1 MNEILKEAYNP
12 ETFREAG
19 HQLIDLLAGHLE
31 RITRGEGKVIHWK
44 TPDDQL
50 KFWEENV
57 SKDQSLNDFF
67 ADVLTN
73 SIVIHHPK
81 YIGHQVG
88 ATAPV
93 AALADLVGALT
104 NNGMAIYEMGAAGS
118 AMEKLVTGIICR
130 QLGYSGDSD
139 GFITSGGTL
148 ANLTA
153 LLAARKAMAESDI
166 WQEGHHEKL
175 GVMVSAEAHYC
186 IDRSLRIMGFGEE
199 GIIKVPVNENFRV
212 NTGLMEQYLNQAR
225 ERGVKVIAFAGSAPS
240 TATGIYDDL
249 AAIGHF
255 CQKHKLWFH
264 VDAAHGG
271 AAIFSS
277 KYKSLLNGIEI
288 ADSVV
293 IDAHKM
299 MMTPVLTT
307 FLLFKNKVNSY
318 ATFSQKAK
326 YLFDSQH
333 DEEWYN
339 YARRT
344 FECTKL
350 MMSLKFYSI
359 IKAHG
364 IKIFDEFV
372 TRQYDLGRRFAEII
386 NQNPDFELFLP
397 PDSNIV
403 CFRYIRTGLNE
414 NELNELNAQLR
425 QQIVEN
431 GDFYIVQTQLKGATW
446 LRVSIMSPFTE
457 LSTLEELL
465 NYIADLA
472 HQLQ

>member
-1 MNEILKEAYNP
+1 MIDNLREAYNA
-12 ETFREAG
+12 ESFRKEG
-19 HQLIDLLAGHLE
+19 HKLIDLLAGHLAK
-31 RITRGEGKVIHWK
+31 ISNGEGKVLNWK

-50 KFWEENV
+50 KFWEEHIG
-57 SKDQSLNDFF
+57 SDHSLTDFF
-67 ADVLTN
+67 ADVLDN
-73 SIVIHHPK
+73 SIAIHNPK

-93 AALADLVGALT
+93 AALADLLGAMT
-104 NNGMAIYEMGAAGS
+104 NNGMAIYEMGAAGT
-118 AMEKLVTGIICR
+118 AMEKFVTGILCR
-130 QLGYSGDSD
+130 QVGFGDNAD

-153 LLAARKAMAESDI
+153 LLAARKAMSERDV
-166 WQEGHHEKL
+166 WQDGHKEKL
-175 GVMVSAEAHYC
+175 GVMVSTEAHYC

-199 GIIKVPVNENFRV
+199 GIIKVPVDEMFRV
-212 NTGLMEQYLNQAR
+212 NTGSMEQYLRKAA
-225 ERGVKVIAFAGSAPS
+225 EEGIKVIAFAASAPS

-249 AAIGHF
+249 VEIGQF
-255 CQKHKLWFH
+255 CQNHNLWFH
-264 VDAAHGG
+264 VDGAHGG

-277 KYKSLLNGIEI
+277 KYRNLLNGIEI

-299 MMTPVLTT
+299 MMAPVLTT

-318 ATFSQKAK
+318 ATFHQKAK

-364 IKIFDEFV
+364 LRIFDEYV
-372 TRQYDLGRRFAEII
+372 TRQYDLGSSFAEII
-386 NQNPDFELFLP
+386 CQHPEFELFIP

-403 CFRYIRTGLNE
+403 CFRYIREGLSE
-414 NELNELNAQLR
+414 NGLSDLNARLR
-425 QQIVEN
+425 QQILEN

-457 LSTLEELL
+457 VSTLSELL
-465 NYIADLA
+465 DYIVDLA
-472 HQLQ
+472 DHI